1 MSGDSEIED
10 SEIEELRQLIENQFQ
25 HVEFLTQ
32 GVSSRN
38 SDAER
43 VKTNNNTTFMNKI
56 ISFTDYFMGDS
67 YRRVEYDPEQA
78 NYEEQRYEEILESW
92 KKKEAEARAD
102 LTVMNTEYTESLAK
116 QSITAGGRAL
126 VAAAK
131 EEMKIAA
138 RVAAAKAAVARE
150 EAARG
155 VEAESARLNLAAA
168 AANWVVAH
176 AELAQIRERGARAVG
191 ERVATAARVGARV
204 GERMEG
210 AMAAAMVAEEM
221 AAVAAVGG
229 ARAAARGARAAKA
242 AARVARAARAA
253 TAPSRETAPTVKRP
267 VRAILF
273 SLLRRRRGGMATRK
287 KYYRRRNKRKTKHY
301 KKKTKR
307 YTKKR
312 NMRY

>member
-1 MSGDSEIED
+1 MSGD

-32 GVSSRN
+32 NVSSIN
-38 SDAER
+38 SEMER
-43 VKTNNNTTFMNKI
+43 VKTTNDTRFMNQI
-56 ISFTDYFMGDS
+56 NSIADYFMGYS
-67 YRRVEYDPEQA
+67 FNHNNEYDAAAAHHMEQW
-78 NYEEQRYEEILESW
+78 YEEELMLLKTQ
-92 KKKEAEARAD
+92 KADAEAD

-176 AELAQIRERGARAVG
+176 AELAQIRERGARAV
-191 ERVATAARVGARV
+191 EARVATAARVGPCFQTQCPLEFRIPIPIP
-204 GERMEG
+204 R
-210 AMAAAMVAEEM
+210 
-221 AAVAAVGG
+221 
-229 ARAAARGARAAKA
+229 
-242 AARVARAARAA
+242 
-253 TAPSRETAPTVKRP
+253 SRC
-267 VRAILF
+267 
-273 SLLRRRRGGMATRK
+273 G
-287 KYYRRRNKRKTKHY
+287 KT
-301 KKKTKR
+301 T
-307 YTKKR
+307 
-312 NMRY
+312 